1 MRVKLISITLPILLL
16 ITLLIFVKFENNS
29 IQLLKDLISIVC
41 IAILCYQFYIMKIIH
56 KVTEWVNKLK
66 LTLINNIIKIAESSY
81 TNSNYLD
88 NKLRLYIDAALE
100 VTKVHKN
107 LYKEVSKLNIKDFS
121 TLDELLDKFRR
132 I

>member
-1 MRVKLISITLPILLL
+1 
-16 ITLLIFVKFENNS
+16 
-29 IQLLKDLISIVC
+29 
-41 IAILCYQFYIMKIIH
+41 
-56 KVTEWVNKLK
+56 LK